1 MVQQFGGNP
10 LTLRLAAE
18 ALTGAAERVDAV
30 VSETEALARVSVE
43 LVQGVLYS
51 RILGHIG
58 DPAVVKVAY
67 PGLAVG
73 RPVEVLR
80 EVLAEPCGF
89 DPDRAGNI
97 FDKLRTGVS
106 MFELEDPDTLRHRQD
121 VRRLMLRTMLDDGSP
136 AGRPSPRSTGG
147 PPPGTPPSQAR
158 GRAPS
163 SCTTA

>member
-1 MVQQFGGNP
+1 M
-10 LTLRLAAE
+10 
-18 ALTGAAERVDAV
+18 
-30 VSETEALARVSVE
+30 SVE

-67 PGLAVG
+67 PGLAV
-73 RPVEVLR
+73 RLVTVEVLR

-89 DPDRAGNI
+89 DPDRAEDI
-97 FDKLRTGVS
+97 FDKLRTEVS

-121 VRRLMLRTMLDDGSP
+121 VRRLMLRTMLDDP
-136 AGRPSPRSTGG
+136 ARQEVVAEIHRRAAAWYAAQ
-147 PPPGTPPSQAR
+147 PGR